1 MISNAKWSEI
11 MWKKWICA
19 AIECNMYNINRERES
34 CSSCGEIKKLTWIFH
49 FFTVSAPH
57 FRKFENH
64 EIYFGHTQPHSES
77 RVEQILNIFFSV
89 VRGYMTFFY
98 CNRFWFCILFLF
110 KYEPQLWFSHSLFC
124 SRCGGFCIKS
134 QCHWD
139 WKNRGAVRKSI
150 LNTGLFFGSHNVQYR
165 T

>member
-49 FFTVSAPH
+49 SFHRVRTPFSKIRKSWNFFRPYSAAFRVSRGTN
-57 FRKFENH
+57 FK
-64 EIYFGHTQPHSES
+64 Y
-77 RVEQILNIFFSV
+77 FFSV